1 MRKTLIISA
10 LVLLLI
16 FLLLIVTKGL
26 HIGGID
32 VWGINNI
39 SEKNEDIDSK
49 NAKLTSLIDTNYET
63 AMTNLKTSSETLQET
78 KKQYEQKA
86 IVLSENKYYKQTDH
100 YKHEFVLVKVGNY
113 AEENNVD
120 IRMIVT
126 ESATSGLYDLN
137 FTITGKYAD
146 VASFI
151 YDIEN
156 DSSLG
161 FKIENF
167 IEVSATAT
175 QTKEDG
181 TTTTINAVKA
191 NFYCREVSIDLKWI
205 DENETAIPGIITRG
219 NPFITS
225 TTKLTGKYKNE
236 KLEGK
241 GTTTNSGGNTTGEG
255 NTTGNGTGENTNT
268 GNETANQTAENTNT
282 GNGTLTGETTN
293 TDNGVATGAGETT
306 NTSNGAV
313 TGNGQ

>member
-1 MRKTLIISA
+1 
-10 LVLLLI
+10 
-16 FLLLIVTKGL
+16 
-26 HIGGID
+26 
-32 VWGINNI
+32 
-39 SEKNEDIDSK
+39 
-49 NAKLTSLIDTNYET
+49 
-63 AMTNLKTSSETLQET
+63 MTNLKTSSETLQET

-86 IVLSENKYYKQTDH
+86 IVLSENKYYKQTDR

-241 GTTTNSGGNTTGEG
+241 GTTTNTGNTTSQE
-255 NTTGNGTGENTNT
+255 NTTGNATGENTNT
-268 GNETANQTAENTNT
+268 GNGTTNQTAENTNT
-282 GNGTLTGETTN
+282 SNGTLTGETN
-293 TDNGVATGAGETT
+293 STDNGVAIGTGETT
-306 NTSNGAV
+306 NTSNGTV
-313 TGNGQ
+313 IGNGQ